1 MKSILIKPYQHSRS
15 VSLFLC
21 GTLVE
26 ALPFYSSSLN
36 VLLRVIRLRIENK
49 SKQKLSW
56 VLCRINSLLTVSSL
70 EHLTLHALSKVFFKS
85 YFFKIYFLL
94 CQEKRWEAARLS
106 KLALVKKEKGKIVMP
121 AFFKHTTKKSTCPH
135 QNLFIYLKLWHYL
148 LASSSVT
155 VLGSYTPG
163 RSC

>member
-36 VLLRVIRLRIENK
+36 VLLRVIRGNSGCTLEIKANKNLAGFCAESILFYQYHPLNIWHCMHLLR
-49 SKQKLSW
+49 
-56 VLCRINSLLTVSSL
+56 
-70 EHLTLHALSKVFFKS
+70 
-85 YFFKIYFLL
+85 YFSNHTQPFLKFIS
-94 CQEKRWEAARLS
+94 CCVKKKRWEAARLS

-121 AFFKHTTKKSTCPH
+121 AFFTHTTKKSTCPH
-135 QNLFIYLKLWHYL
+135 QYLFIYLFI
-148 LASSSVT
+148 
-155 VLGSYTPG
+155 
-163 RSC
+163 